1 MDVTDWDGV
10 DPSEWNAKVKPT
22 RDSFDA
28 SMVEAQTNYTYEINN
43 YYISEADAKKIAND
57 LLGINFI
64 KTAQHQEVDY
74 LRVLRSYFTT
84 GTCKAADDTFGT
96 VGNRKWWVIFKAPDE
111 VMPLLINDPEYK
123 KFALWRM
130 ENGPVQEDLIRKQAE
145 VDKACESRMRP
156 WDRIAKKYIE
166 KDSNA
171 NKEICNDT
179 DNR

>member
-1 MDVTDWDGV
+1 MDVTDWNEEIER
-10 DPSEWNAKVKPT
+10 PIE
-22 RDSFDA
+22 RFDA

-43 YYISEADAKKIAND
+43 FCISEEDAKRVANE

-64 KTAQHQEVDY
+64 KTAHHQEIDY

-84 GTCKAADDTFGT
+84 GECKKADDTFGT

-130 ENGPVQEDLIRKQAE
+130 ENGPIQEDLTRKQAE
-145 VDKACESRMRP
+145 IDKAHESRMRP
-156 WDRIAKKYIE
+156 WDRIAKKHIE
-166 KDSNA
+166 KESNA
-171 NKEICNDT
+171 RKEIRNDT
-179 DNR
+179 DNG